1 MGRNAFNFA
10 EVMITITII
19 GVVAA
24 LTMPGIVAHYH
35 EKEYV
40 TQLQKSLSQFEQAMQ
55 NIMFRYECTD
65 IVCTGA
71 FDGTASDAEWNKK
84 FEKEMTKS
92 IKIIKTAKNGTAMQ
106 PELQSSPLK
115 PKNTKLSVQS
125 DWRSTA
131 GFKFMTPDGVM
142 YLVIPKNCEPAPYT
156 NLSTIKNICA
166 EVTIDVNSLRR
177 PNQYGRDIHKFI
189 VAQNGHLYA
198 MYGSEYSNAMT
209 GSESGNSYWR
219 TNPELCAGEGILN
232 DAPENVSGEGCAAR
246 IMEEGWRMT
255 Y

>member
-1 MGRNAFNFA
+1 MGKQAFNFS
-10 EVMITITII
+10 EVMITIAII

-55 NIMFRYECTD
+55 NIMFRHECTD
-65 IVCTGA
+65 IVCTGV
-71 FDGTASDAEWNKK
+71 FDGTASDAEWNNK
-84 FEKEMTKS
+84 FDEEITKS
-92 IKIIKTAKNGTAMQ
+92 IKIIKAVKNGTAIQ
-106 PELQSSPLK
+106 PDLKSAPLK
-115 PKNTKLSVQS
+115 PKDTKLSIQT

-142 YLVIPKNCEPAPYT
+142 YLVIPKNCEAVPHQ
-156 NLSTIKNICA
+156 NVSTIENLCA

-177 PNQYGRDIHKFI
+177 PNQYGRDLYKFI
-189 VAQNGHLYA
+189 VAQNGHLYPL
-198 MYGSEYSNAMT
+198 YGRDYSNAMT
-209 GSESGNSYWR
+209 GSISGDSYWR
-219 TNPELCAGEGILN
+219 SNEELCAGEKKLY
-232 DAPENVSGEGCAAR
+232 DAPENVSGDGCAAR
-246 IMEEGWRMT
+246 IMEEGCRIT